1 MGFLDFFFQTDINA
15 GLAQFQADPK
25 GVLLD
30 VRTREEYTHG
40 HIPGSQNLPLQE
52 VTRIGTMVPDQSTP
66 LYVHCY
72 SGARSGRAVT
82 ALRRMGYSHVSNI
95 GGIRD
100 YRGKTEG
107 GN

>member
-15 GLAQFQADPK
+15 GLAQYQADPK

-66 LYVHCY
+66 LYAAKP
-72 SGARSGRAVT
+72 ARSSARQSPSQNSGT
-82 ALRRMGYSHVSNI
+82 LP
-95 GGIRD
+95 
-100 YRGKTEG
+100 E
-107 GN
+107 

>member
-15 GLAQFQADPK
+15 GLAQYQADPK

-52 VTRIGTMVPDQSTP
+52 VTRIGRWCPIRVPPSMFT
-66 LYVHCY
+66 
-72 SGARSGRAVT
+72 VT
-82 ALRRMGYSHVSNI
+82 AAPAADGR
-95 GGIRD
+95 
-100 YRGKTEG
+100 
-107 GN
+107 